1 MMGPGKLLG
10 SDSVSFKKSASQVPH
25 NAMSRIFIV
34 IRNIKIG
41 IQRLSMEKFQQALYL
56 MVAFSFLV
64 TKKLPCNL
72 YLF

>member
-34 IRNIKIG
+34 IRNIQIAGSLSDGCIQLPSDQKIT
-41 IQRLSMEKFQQALYL
+41 L
-56 MVAFSFLV
+56 
-64 TKKLPCNL
+64 
-72 YLF
+72 